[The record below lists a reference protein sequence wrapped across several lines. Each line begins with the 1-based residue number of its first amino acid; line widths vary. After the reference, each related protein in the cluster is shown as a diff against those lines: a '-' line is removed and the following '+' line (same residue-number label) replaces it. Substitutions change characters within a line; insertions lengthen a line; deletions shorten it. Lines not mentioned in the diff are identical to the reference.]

1 MIHNPQQIPAA
12 VQAMEPI
19 IRQYGYVAVGGL
31 LFFEDFGILVPGET
45 VLVASAFYAG
55 LGQLN
60 IVSVA
65 LVGFVA
71 AVLGDNI
78 GFAIGNYGGHPL
90 IEKYGRYVFLTKSRI
105 DDAEKFFNRH
115 GGKVVTIARFV
126 DGLRQLNGI
135 IAGISEMQWPRFI
148 LFNVIGAALW
158 VGMWSSVGYYGGSHI
173 NLFLHFEFYFS
184 AAIIS
189 LIILRFAYKRYIKPK
204 LNQAK
209 STEA

>member
-1 MIHNPQQIPAA
+1 
-12 VQAMEPI
+12 MEPI

-60 IVSVA
+60 IVTVA
-65 LVGFVA
+65 LVGFIA
-71 AVLGDNI
+71 AVVGDNI

-115 GGKVVTIARFV
+115 GGKIVTIARFV

-135 IAGISEMQWPRFI
+135 IAGISEMRWPRFI

-158 VGMWSSVGYYGGSHI
+158 VGMWSTVGYYGGSHI
-173 NLFLHFEFYFS
+173 NLFLHFELYFS

-189 LIILRFAYKRYIKPK
+189 IIVLRFVYRRHIKPK
-204 LNQAK
+204 RIHSEPDSQ
-209 STEA
+209 